1 MKKYLCLL
9 FWAIH
14 FSSIAQVNQDLNS
27 IVKNVL
33 DHSPALK
40 GQKTLL
46 SVGETKSQIQKSY
59 ADPIIAYEAGITRID
74 PVSKATFATG
84 PASTVLQFQPNM
96 NYTTHFIANQVLYDW
111 GKNAQNIEKIRL
123 ENKLTQSQ
131 IDVMAFGM
139 AYQIATIYHQIHYLK
154 NVVTIQTAELKRIK
168 DQAAIIEQQIKL
180 GEAIEL
186 DAMGWRIKVTN
197 QENKV
202 SETQSQIEKLI
213 DFLETQ
219 AGKELKKELTNMT
232 TLNQSNEGS
241 IENNPSFK
249 QLDAEKAILDQEIN
263 VQSKASSPTLSGV
276 ATLGIRNG
284 YLPRINGETP
294 PITDDFRV
302 NSMLGI
308 KLTVPIYSGKRAYYQ
323 QNIAKIQQERVN
335 FLKEEKNTQLAYE
348 VRQGEVNLKNL
359 QDKMALQ
366 VKVIEQAKYAYK
378 LAEARYKEGTIKQ
391 LEIDQ
396 AQNTLE
402 EAQLMEENF
411 RLQIHLQQ
419 MDLLKAKGLRF
430 WEN

>member
-1 MKKYLCLL
+1 M
-9 FWAIH
+9 
-14 FSSIAQVNQDLNS
+14 AQTNKDLNS
-27 IVKNVL
+27 IVQQVL

-74 PVSKATFATG
+74 PVSKASFGTALT
-84 PASTVLQFQPNM
+84 PTVLQFQPNM
-96 NYTTHFIANQVLYDW
+96 NYNTNFSANQVLFDW
-111 GKNAQNIEKIRL
+111 GKNALNIEKIRL

-139 AYQIATIYHQIHYLK
+139 AYQIATVYHQIHYLK
-154 NVVTIQTAELKRIK
+154 NVLAIQSSELKRIK
-168 DQAAIIEQQIKL
+168 DQSAIIEQQIKL

-186 DAMGWRIKVTN
+186 DAMGWRIKVSN
-197 QENKV
+197 QENKI
-202 SETQSQIEKLI
+202 SETSSQIAKLS

-219 AGKELKKELTNMT
+219 AGKELKKELANTA
-232 TLNQSNEGS
+232 TLSQSSQGS

-249 QLDAEKAILDQEIN
+249 QLEAEKAVFEQEIN
-263 VQSKASSPTLSGV
+263 VQSKSSLPTLSGV

-294 PITDDFRV
+294 PIEDDFKI

-308 KLTVPIYSGKRAYYQ
+308 KLTVPIYSGKRALYQ

-335 FLKEEKNTQLAYE
+335 YLKEEKNTQLAYE

-366 VKVIEQAKYAYK
+366 GKVFEQAKYAYK
-378 LAEARYKEGTIKQ
+378 LSEARYKEGTIKQ
-391 LEIDQ
+391 YEIDQ

-411 RLQIHLQQ
+411 RLQIKLQQ

>member
-1 MKKYLCLL
+1 MKKYIYLIL
-9 FWAIH
+9 FTIN
-14 FSSIAQVNQDLNS
+14 FQGLAQINQELNS

-33 DHSPALK
+33 DHSPTLK

-59 ADPIIAYEAGITRID
+59 ADPTIAYEAGITRVD

-96 NYTTHFIANQVLYDW
+96 NYATNFIANQVLYDW

-139 AYQIATIYHQIHYLK
+139 AYQIATIFHQIHYLK
-154 NVVTIQTAELKRIK
+154 NVLSIQTSELKRIK
-168 DQAAIIEQQIKL
+168 DQAAIVEQQIKL

-186 DAMGWRIKVTN
+186 DAMGWRIKVSN
-197 QENKV
+197 HENKL
-202 SETQSQIEKLI
+202 SETQSQIEKLT

-219 AGKELKKELTNMT
+219 AGKELKKELTNT
-232 TLNQSNEGS
+232 ATLNQQNEGS

-249 QLDAEKAILDQEIN
+249 QLEAEKAILEQEIN
-263 VQSKASSPTLSGV
+263 VQSKASSPTLSGI

-294 PITDDFRV
+294 PISEDFKV
-302 NSMLGI
+302 NSMLGL
-308 KLTVPIYSGKRAYYQ
+308 KLTVPIYSGKRALYQ

-335 FLKEEKNTQLAYE
+335 YLKEEKNTQLAYE

-359 QDKMALQ
+359 QDKIALQ
-366 VKVIEQAKYAYK
+366 GKVIEQAKYAYK
-378 LAEARYKEGTIKQ
+378 LSEARYKEGTIKQ

-402 EAQLMEENF
+402 EAQLMDENF
-411 RLQIHLQQ
+411 RLQIKLQQ
-419 MDLLKAKGLRF
+419 MELFKAKGLRF

>member
-1 MKKYLCLL
+1 MKKYIYLIL
-9 FWAIH
+9 FTIN
-14 FSSIAQVNQDLNS
+14 FQGLAQINQELNS

-33 DHSPALK
+33 DHSPTLK

-59 ADPIIAYEAGITRID
+59 ADPTIAYEAGITRVD

-96 NYTTHFIANQVLYDW
+96 NYTTNFIANQVLYDW

-139 AYQIATIYHQIHYLK
+139 AYQIATIFHQIHYLK
-154 NVVTIQTAELKRIK
+154 NVLSIQTSELKRIK
-168 DQAAIIEQQIKL
+168 DQAAIVEQQIKL

-186 DAMGWRIKVTN
+186 DAMGWRIKVSN
-197 QENKV
+197 HENKL
-202 SETQSQIEKLI
+202 SETQSQIEKLT

-219 AGKELKKELTNMT
+219 AGKELKKELTNT
-232 TLNQSNEGS
+232 ATLNQQNEGS

-249 QLDAEKAILDQEIN
+249 QLEAEKAILEQEIN
-263 VQSKASSPTLSGV
+263 VQSKASSPTLSGI

-294 PITDDFRV
+294 PISEDFKV
-302 NSMLGI
+302 NSMLGL
-308 KLTVPIYSGKRAYYQ
+308 KLTVPIYSGKRALYQ

-335 FLKEEKNTQLAYE
+335 YLKEEKNTQLAYE

-359 QDKMALQ
+359 QDKIALQ
-366 VKVIEQAKYAYK
+366 GKVIEQAKYAYK
-378 LAEARYKEGTIKQ
+378 LSEARYKEGTIKQ

-402 EAQLMEENF
+402 EAQLMDENY
-411 RLQIHLQQ
+411 RLQIKLQQ
-419 MDLLKAKGLRF
+419 MELFKAKGLRF

>member
-1 MKKYLCLL
+1 MKKYIYLL
-9 FWAIH
+9 FGAIS
-14 FSSIAQVNQDLNS
+14 FSGNAQINQDLNS
-27 IVKNVL
+27 IVKHVL
-33 DHSPALK
+33 EYSPALK

-46 SVGETKSQIQKSY
+46 TVGETKSQIQKSY
-59 ADPIIAYEAGITRID
+59 ADPTIGYEAGITRID

-84 PASTVLQFQPNM
+84 PTSTVLQFQPNM
-96 NYTTHFIANQVLYDW
+96 NYTTNFVANQVLYDW

-131 IDVMAFGM
+131 IDVMSFGM

-154 NVVTIQTAELKRIK
+154 NVLTIQTAELKRIK
-168 DQAAIIEQQIKL
+168 DQTTIVEQQIKL

-186 DAMGWRIKVTN
+186 DAMGWRIKVSN

-202 SETQSQIEKLI
+202 SETQSQIAKLI

-219 AGKELKKELTNMT
+219 AGKELKKELTNT
-232 TLNQSNEGS
+232 ATLNQSSEGS

-249 QLDAEKAILDQEIN
+249 QLDAEKAILEQEIN

-294 PITDDFRV
+294 PIADDFKV

-308 KLTVPIYSGKRAYYQ
+308 KLTVPIYSGKRAMYQ

-348 VRQGEVNLKNL
+348 VRQGEVNVKNL
-359 QDKMALQ
+359 QDKMILQ
-366 VKVIEQAKYAYK
+366 AKVIEQAKYAYK
-378 LAEARYKEGTIKQ
+378 LAEARYKEGMIKQ

-396 AQNTLE
+396 AQNNLE

-411 RLQIHLQQ
+411 RLQMKLQQ

>member
-1 MKKYLCLL
+1 MKKYICILA
-9 FWAIH
+9 WAITVP
-14 FSSIAQVNQDLNS
+14 IMAQTNKDLNS
-27 IVKNVL
+27 IVQQVL

-74 PVSKATFATG
+74 PVSKASFGTALT
-84 PASTVLQFQPNM
+84 PTVLQFQPNM
-96 NYTTHFIANQVLYDW
+96 NYNTNFSANQVLFDW
-111 GKNAQNIEKIRL
+111 GKNALNIEKIRL

-139 AYQIATIYHQIHYLK
+139 AYQIATVYHQIHYLK
-154 NVVTIQTAELKRIK
+154 NVLAIQSSELKRIK
-168 DQAAIIEQQIKL
+168 DQSAIIEQQIKL

-186 DAMGWRIKVTN
+186 DAMGWRIKVSN
-197 QENKV
+197 QENKI
-202 SETQSQIEKLI
+202 SETSSQIGKLS

-219 AGKELKKELTNMT
+219 AGKELKKELANTA
-232 TLNQSNEGS
+232 TLSQSSQGS

-249 QLDAEKAILDQEIN
+249 QLEAEKAVFEQEIN
-263 VQSKASSPTLSGV
+263 VQSKSSLPTLSGV

-294 PITDDFRV
+294 PIEDDFKI

-308 KLTVPIYSGKRAYYQ
+308 KLTVPIYSGKRALYQ

-335 FLKEEKNTQLAYE
+335 YLKEEKNTQLAYE

-366 VKVIEQAKYAYK
+366 GKVIEQAKYAYK
-378 LAEARYKEGTIKQ
+378 LSEARYKEGTIKQ
-391 LEIDQ
+391 YEIDQ

-411 RLQIHLQQ
+411 RLQIKLQQ

>member
-1 MKKYLCLL
+1 MKKYIYLIL
-9 FWAIH
+9 FTIN
-14 FSSIAQVNQDLNS
+14 FQGLAQINQELNS

-33 DHSPALK
+33 DHSPTLK

-59 ADPIIAYEAGITRID
+59 ADPTIAYEAGITRVD
-74 PVSKATFATG
+74 PVSKATFDTG

-96 NYTTHFIANQVLYDW
+96 NYATNFIANQVLYDW

-139 AYQIATIYHQIHYLK
+139 AYQIATIFHQIHYLK
-154 NVVTIQTAELKRIK
+154 NVLSIQTSELKRIK
-168 DQAAIIEQQIKL
+168 DQAAIVEQQIKL

-186 DAMGWRIKVTN
+186 DAMGWRIKVSN
-197 QENKV
+197 HENKL
-202 SETQSQIEKLI
+202 SETQSQIEKLT

-219 AGKELKKELTNMT
+219 AGKELKKELTNT
-232 TLNQSNEGS
+232 ATLNQQNEGS

-249 QLDAEKAILDQEIN
+249 QLEAEKAILEQEIN
-263 VQSKASSPTLSGV
+263 VQSKASSPTLSGI

-294 PITDDFRV
+294 PISEDFKV
-302 NSMLGI
+302 NSMLGL
-308 KLTVPIYSGKRAYYQ
+308 KLTVPIYSGKRALYQ

-335 FLKEEKNTQLAYE
+335 YLKEEKNTQLAYE

-359 QDKMALQ
+359 QDKIALQ
-366 VKVIEQAKYAYK
+366 GKVIEQAKYAYK
-378 LAEARYKEGTIKQ
+378 LSEARYKEGTIKQ

-402 EAQLMEENF
+402 EAQLMDENF
-411 RLQIHLQQ
+411 RLQIKLQQ
-419 MDLLKAKGLRF
+419 MELFKAKGLRF

>member
-1 MKKYLCLL
+1 MKKYFLLLC
-9 FWAIH
+9 WAIS
-14 FSSIAQVNQDLNS
+14 FSSIAQISQDLNT
-27 IVKNVL
+27 IVKTVL
-33 DHSPALK
+33 DHSPVLK
-40 GQKTLL
+40 SQKTLL

-59 ADPIIAYEAGITRID
+59 ADPTIAYEAGITRID

-84 PASTVLQFQPNM
+84 PMSTILQFQPNM
-96 NYTTHFIANQVLYDW
+96 NYNTNFIANQVLYDW

-131 IDVMAFGM
+131 IDIMAFGM
-139 AYQIATIYHQIHYLK
+139 AFQIASIFHQIHYLK
-154 NVVTIQTAELKRIK
+154 NVLRIQTAELKRIK
-168 DQAAIIEQQIKL
+168 DQTAIVEQQIKL

-186 DAMGWRIKVTN
+186 DAMGWRIKVSN

-202 SETQSQIEKLI
+202 SETLSQVEKLT
-213 DFLETQ
+213 DFLETH
-219 AGKELKKELTNMT
+219 AGKKLKKELMNTA
-232 TLNQSNEGS
+232 TLNQQNEGS

-249 QLDAEKAILDQEIN
+249 QFDAEKAILEQEIN
-263 VQSKASSPTLSGV
+263 IQSKASSPTLSGV

-294 PITDDFRV
+294 PVSDDFKV

-308 KLTVPIYSGKRAYYQ
+308 KLTVPIYSGKRAMYQ

-335 FLKEEKNTQLAYE
+335 YLKEEKNTQLAYE

-359 QDKMALQ
+359 DDKMALQ
-366 VKVIEQAKYAYK
+366 AKVIEQAKYAYK

-391 LEIDQ
+391 MEIDQ

-402 EAQLMEENF
+402 EAQLLDENF
-411 RLQIHLQQ
+411 RLQIKLQQ
-419 MDLLKAKGLRF
+419 MDLLKAKGIRF